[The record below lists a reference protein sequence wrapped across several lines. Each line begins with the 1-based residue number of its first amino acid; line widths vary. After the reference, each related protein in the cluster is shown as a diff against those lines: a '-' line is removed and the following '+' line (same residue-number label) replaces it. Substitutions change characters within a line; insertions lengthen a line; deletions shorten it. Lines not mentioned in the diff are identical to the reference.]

1 MLNTDTEA
9 LVWLGDSG
17 KLTNTIE
24 KSFFVKG
31 KPVSQ
36 GSLKFIKG
44 RAIHVKG
51 RELALWRGTIAAI
64 ARGTNITKI
73 QTGVNVELL
82 FIFNKPKTVKRN
94 EPYVR
99 PDLDKLIRAVL
110 DALTGVA
117 YEDDQQVVRLVASKA
132 YGENEG
138 VHITISERTESG
150 NIRPIKDFVASTVQ
164 RIDSTLNGNAN

>member
-1 MLNTDTEA
+1 MNTDTEN
-9 LVWLGDSG
+9 LVWLGSSG
-17 KLTNTIE
+17 NVTSGIE

-36 GSLKFIKG
+36 GSLTFIKG

-51 RELALWRGTIAAI
+51 RELALWRGTIAAM
-64 ARGTNITKI
+64 ARSTNITKI
-73 QTGVNVELL
+73 QVGVDMELL

-110 DALTGVA
+110 DGLTGVA
-117 YEDDQQVVRLVASKA
+117 YEDDQQVVRLTAQKA
-132 YGENEG
+132 YGETEG
-138 VHITISERTESG
+138 VYITIRERLSG
-150 NIRPIKDFVASTVQ
+150 GLRPSKDFITNAVQ
-164 RIDSTLNGNAN
+164 RIDMTLNGNAN

>member
-9 LVWLGDSG
+9 LVWLGNSG
-17 KLTNTIE
+17 NVTSGIE

-73 QTGVNVELL
+73 QVGVDMDLV
-82 FIFNKPKTVKRN
+82 FIFNKPKTVKRD
-94 EPYVR
+94 EPFVR

-110 DALTGVA
+110 DGLTGVA
-117 YEDDQQVVRLVASKA
+117 YEDDQQVVRLTAQKA
-132 YGENEG
+132 YGETEG
-138 VHITISERTESG
+138 VHIRISERLSG
-150 NIRPIKDFVASTVQ
+150 GIRPSKDFVANAVQ
-164 RIDSTLNGNAN
+164 RIDVTLNGNAD

>member
-1 MLNTDTEA
+1 MLNTDTEN
-9 LVWLGDSG
+9 LVWLGNSG
-17 KLTNTIE
+17 NVTTGIE

-44 RAIHVKG
+44 HAIHVKG

-64 ARGTNITKI
+64 ARSTNITKI
-73 QTGVNVELL
+73 QVGVDMDLV

-94 EPYVR
+94 EPFVR

-110 DALTGVA
+110 DGLTDVA
-117 YEDDQQVVRLVASKA
+117 YEDDQQVVRLTAQKA
-132 YGENEG
+132 YGETEG
-138 VHITISERTESG
+138 VHITIRERLSSG
-150 NIRPIKDFVASTVQ
+150 RRPSKDFVANAVQ
-164 RIDSTLNGNAN
+164 RIDVALNGNAN

>member
-1 MLNTDTEA
+1 MTTLATLGTTGNATIGTDA
-9 LVWLGDSG
+9 
-17 KLTNTIE
+17 
-24 KSFFVKG
+24 SFFVKG

-64 ARGTNITKI
+64 ARSTNIKKA
-73 QTGVNVELL
+73 QVGVDMDLL
-82 FIFNKPKTVKRN
+82 FIFNKPKTVKRA

-110 DALTGVA
+110 DSLTDVA
-117 YEDDQQVVRLVASKA
+117 YEDDQQVVRLTAEKA
-132 YGENEG
+132 YGETEG
-138 VHITISERTESG
+138 VHIRIRERTELS
-150 NIRPIKDFVASTVQ
+150 NVRPIKDFVTTAVQ
-164 RIDSTLNGNAN
+164 RIEKSLNGNTD

>member
-1 MLNTDTEA
+1 LNTDTEH
-9 LVWLGDSG
+9 LVWAGNSG
-17 KLTNTIE
+17 NVTSGIE

-73 QTGVNVELL
+73 QVGVDMDLV
-82 FIFNKPKTVKRN
+82 FIFNKPKTVKRD
-94 EPYVR
+94 EPFVR

-110 DALTGVA
+110 DGLTGVA
-117 YEDDQQVVRLVASKA
+117 YEDDQQVVRLTAQKA
-132 YGENEG
+132 YGETEG
-138 VHITISERTESG
+138 VHIRISERLSG
-150 NIRPIKDFVASTVQ
+150 GIRPSKDFVANAVQ
-164 RIDSTLNGNAN
+164 RIDVTLNGNAY

>member
-9 LVWLGDSG
+9 LVWLGNSG
-17 KLTNTIE
+17 NVTSGIE

-64 ARGTNITKI
+64 ARGANITKI
-73 QTGVNVELL
+73 QVGVDMDLV
-82 FIFNKPKTVKRN
+82 FIFNKPKTVKRD
-94 EPYVR
+94 EPFVR

-110 DALTGVA
+110 DGLTGVA
-117 YEDDQQVVRLVASKA
+117 YEDDQQVVRLTAQKA
-132 YGENEG
+132 YGETEG
-138 VHITISERTESG
+138 VHIRISERLSG
-150 NIRPIKDFVASTVQ
+150 GIRPSKDFVANAVQ
-164 RIDSTLNGNAN
+164 RIDVTLNGNAD

>member
-1 MLNTDTEA
+1 METLVTAGNFGNATSGTDT
-9 LVWLGDSG
+9 
-17 KLTNTIE
+17 
-24 KSFFVKG
+24 SFFVKG

-64 ARGTNITKI
+64 ARSTNITKA
-73 QTGVNVELL
+73 QVGVEMDLL

-94 EPYVR
+94 EPFVR

-110 DALTGVA
+110 DGLTGVA
-117 YEDDQQVVRLVASKA
+117 YEDDQQVARLR
-132 YGENEG
+132 
-138 VHITISERTESG
+138 HILYDQLHQQLLPNRHQIH
-150 NIRPIKDFVASTVQ
+150 FL
-164 RIDSTLNGNAN
+164 LNQILD